1 MMTTV
6 DFYSDDFNLKEQHSL
21 VCGKKVYTVMV
32 NNSSNI
38 NKMNNHLSP
47 QLIAHKTEQDI
58 WDCKFR
64 SWLEEG
70 TKMYLLYQELSSFR
84 KYHSE
89 RTVTATWTNII
100 IYTLRI
106 SNFKESI
113 GPIGTCLGRYVT
125 LLYFSYLFVFKPT
138 WSATLHIV

>member
-1 MMTTV
+1 MINLFMLTTV

-58 WDCKFR
+58 
-64 SWLEEG
+64 
-70 TKMYLLYQELSSFR
+70 
-84 KYHSE
+84 
-89 RTVTATWTNII
+89 
-100 IYTLRI
+100 
-106 SNFKESI
+106 
-113 GPIGTCLGRYVT
+113 
-125 LLYFSYLFVFKPT
+125 
-138 WSATLHIV
+138 